1 MGTVEAAPGNVM
13 ASCAEAQSCI
23 WTSLS
28 VFESV
33 AAVVLVSTAPD
44 ACDASKP
51 GEAVDPWEAMVGF
64 VLSFRN
70 KRLEDVMRPLS
81 GTRFCYSLAPFRP
94 VSGTPSLG
102 TSGGVERASPGSF
115 SAKINRTAESQ
126 GPEAVGCIESI
137 CAGKAVGRKSARLVE
152 LTGVAG
158 PRGE

>member
-23 WTSLS
+23 WMILR

-51 GEAVDPWEAMVGF
+51 GEAVDPREAMVGF

-81 GTRFCYSLAPFRP
+81 GTRFC
-94 VSGTPSLG
+94 
-102 TSGGVERASPGSF
+102 
-115 SAKINRTAESQ
+115 
-126 GPEAVGCIESI
+126 
-137 CAGKAVGRKSARLVE
+137 
-152 LTGVAG
+152 
-158 PRGE
+158 